1 MALGA
6 RLSLEGSP
14 STASGHKRERTM
26 AAGYGGGAWGCGY
39 GAYDGEGWGL
49 KGRDFGAGHQWKR
62 GAGRPQVKGR
72 RWVGGSQT

>member
-1 MALGA
+1 
-6 RLSLEGSP
+6 
-14 STASGHKRERTM
+14 M

-62 GAGRPQVKGR
+62 GAGRAQMLI
-72 RWVGGSQT
+72 